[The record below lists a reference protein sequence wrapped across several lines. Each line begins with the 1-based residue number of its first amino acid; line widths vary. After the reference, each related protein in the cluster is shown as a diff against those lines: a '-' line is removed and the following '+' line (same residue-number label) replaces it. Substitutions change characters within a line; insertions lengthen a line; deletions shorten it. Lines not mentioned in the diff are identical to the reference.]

1 MGKQITIFDRIAQ
14 VTGQG
19 AAPPATHGSGQ
30 GAAVPAPATSSAVEP
45 ERPIY
50 LERSAVISDDGRYR
64 YRLVR
69 RWSDAPLAAFIML
82 NPSTA
87 DADEDD
93 PTIRR
98 CEGFARAWGHGGLL
112 VANLFAFRATDP
124 RELVAAIGRGEDAV
138 GPFNNDA
145 IRRLVEAADVSLV
158 VAAWGTRG
166 HLGGRDA
173 EVASFVRASGREL
186 CALRVSKDGFPGHP
200 LYLPVAL
207 KPLPFTVGSAP

>member
-1 MGKQITIFDRIAQ
+1 VGKQITIFDRIAQ

-19 AAPPATHGSGQ
+19 SAVPATNSGQ
-30 GAAVPAPATSSAVEP
+30 GAAVPAPAAPSAAEP

-69 RWSDAPLAAFIML
+69 RWSDAPLVAFIML

-87 DADEDD
+87 DANEDD

-124 RELVAAIGRGEDAV
+124 RELVAAIDRGDDAV
-138 GPFNNDA
+138 GPDNNEA
-145 IRRLVEAADVSLV
+145 IRRLVTAADVSLL

-166 HLGGRDA
+166 YLGGRDA
-173 EVASFVRASGREL
+173 EVCRFVRESGREL

-200 LYLPVAL
+200 LYLPAAL
-207 KPLPFTVGSAP
+207 KPVPYAVGSAP